1 MNLYANQGKVIYMTY
16 GSSTDLGYL
25 ITAVSADV
33 ASDLKS
39 YVLEVADTW
48 VNSKLPA
55 PLTGTIPDSI
65 EKAATY
71 YAYVFLFKN
80 LYDTTGEEAPN
91 IDWYEKQANDLLAA
105 YVEQNVTEDST
116 MHPYSGN
123 LTPTNVFTQR
133 NKRTVRDDTNYDDV
147 DDTRWDSEG

>member
-1 MNLYANQGKVIYMTY
+1 MADY

-25 ITAVSADV
+25 LTPLTNDVSA
-33 ASDLKS
+33 SLKS
-39 YVLEVADTW
+39 YALEVSTTW

-55 PLTGTIPDSI
+55 AITGTVPDLV

-71 YAYVFLFKN
+71 YAYVFLLKN
-80 LYDTTGEEAPN
+80 LYDTTGEESPMM
-91 IDWYEKQANDLLAA
+91 DWYEKQANDLLAA
-105 YVEQNVTEDST
+105 YVEQTATEEST

-133 NKRTVRDDTNYDDV
+133 VKRTVEDDTDYDNV
-147 DDTRWDSEG
+147 DDTEWESEG

>member
-1 MNLYANQGKVIYMTY
+1 MTY

-55 PLTGTIPDSI
+55 PLTGTVPDSI

-71 YAYVFLFKN
+71 YAYVFL
-80 LYDTTGEEAPN
+80 
-91 IDWYEKQANDLLAA
+91 
-105 YVEQNVTEDST
+105 
-116 MHPYSGN
+116 
-123 LTPTNVFTQR
+123 
-133 NKRTVRDDTNYDDV
+133 
-147 DDTRWDSEG
+147 